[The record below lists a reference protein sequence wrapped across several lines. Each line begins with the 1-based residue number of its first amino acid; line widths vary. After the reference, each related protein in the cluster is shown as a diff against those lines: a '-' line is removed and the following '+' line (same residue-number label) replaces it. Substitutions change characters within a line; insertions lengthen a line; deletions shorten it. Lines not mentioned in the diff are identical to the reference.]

1 MKSKTLIVYESQILF
16 EILDEIKEYLNLEI
30 INSSEKDFKNIN
42 FENFDNY
49 VIVST
54 KEHKNIENY
63 LLIDGSPKKILNI
76 LEKINVGL
84 LKNKY
89 LDQSELKIGKYKLDI
104 NSRKISFKD
113 TVLSLTEKETELIIY
128 INQKKNVNLKELQ
141 NNVWQ
146 YSSDLETHTVETH
159 IYRLRK
165 KMSDKFNDENFI
177 KHDKKGYSIIWKKI
191 Q

>member
-89 LDQSELKIGKYKLDI
+89 LDQSEIKIGKYKLDI

-113 TVLSLTEKETELIIY
+113 TVLNLTEKETELIIY

-165 KMSDKFNDENFI
+165 KMKETFGDENFI
-177 KHDKKGYSIIWKKI
+177 SNDTNGYLLN
-191 Q
+191 